1 MKKINLKKLSLK
13 TKLLISSAVFFVL
26 VIISLVIIKRILHKN
41 EIDSTVYT
49 VRQETYENCIEIA
62 GTVSAAQEQT
72 LQALS
77 DGTVTGVYVKAGDIV
92 KKGDILIQLDDTT
105 QQYNLEK
112 HDYDMQITKANG
124 SAKEYKLMQT
134 QRLSLIQ
141 KIADRKI
148 IATFDGV
155 IADLDVSVN
164 DSLEAKDA
172 VGTIVNVDY
181 LTADVE
187 IAETDVSKLKAGQ
200 KVSFTFPAYK
210 DTTVYGYVVSWPAIG
225 EITSRGATI
234 VNAKVRIDEYPKEIL
249 PNFSFTGK
257 IEITAPVENLI
268 VERYAVAYENGEAY
282 VVLAKS
288 GEKKTVKVQPYGK
301 TYVKI
306 LEGLSGGEVLKAQST
321 PKQSGWNRRG
331 QMGGSSA
338 NKGSMPMGAGGP
350 PPGGF

>member
-1 MKKINLKKLSLK
+1 M
-13 TKLLISSAVFFVL
+13 
-26 VIISLVIIKRILHKN
+26 
-41 EIDSTVYT
+41 
-49 VRQETYENCIEIA
+49 
-62 GTVSAAQEQT
+62 
-72 LQALS
+72 
-77 DGTVTGVYVKAGDIV
+77 
-92 KKGDILIQLDDTT
+92 
-105 QQYNLEK
+105 
-112 HDYDMQITKANG
+112 
-124 SAKEYKLMQT
+124 
-134 QRLSLIQ
+134 
-141 KIADRKI
+141 
-148 IATFDGV
+148 
-155 IADLDVSVN
+155 
-164 DSLEAKDA
+164 
-172 VGTIVNVDY
+172 
-181 LTADVE
+181 
-187 IAETDVSKLKAGQ
+187 
-200 KVSFTFPAYK
+200 
-210 DTTVYGYVVSWPAIG
+210 AIG